1 MRYLCLRV
9 AEDVFSP
16 SPAITRGAVLNM
28 RLLGDGTS
36 LELDYVEGD
45 IDELVAEL
53 EDGTDCL
60 QYEVCD
66 RSGRQCY
73 VYIHGRPNEQMRRL
87 YELLGT
93 YSLLI
98 DLPIRFGGG
107 SDVTVRIVGYE
118 QGLSD
123 AYQAFPEEIRA
134 QTTIE
139 QVGTYLP
146 DTPELF
152 AQLTARQRE
161 VIEAAVAV
169 GYYAT
174 PRTGTATD
182 VAERVGCARST
193 AAEHLRNS
201 EARLMTTLSAAS
213 QAK

>member
-1 MRYLCLRV
+1 MRYLRLTL
-9 AEDVFSP
+9 AGGVFSP

-28 RLLGDGTS
+28 RLLRDGTS
-36 LELDYVEGD
+36 LELDYIEGD
-45 IDELVAEL
+45 IDALITEL
-53 EDGTDCL
+53 DDDPDCV

-66 RSGRQCY
+66 RDGRQCY
-73 VYIHGRPNEQMRRL
+73 VYIHGRPEEQIRRL
-87 YELLGT
+87 YELFGA

-107 SDVTVRIVGYE
+107 TDVTVRIVGYE
-118 QGLSD
+118 QGLYD

-134 QTTIE
+134 HMTIE

-146 DTPELF
+146 DTPEMHTI
-152 AQLTARQRE
+152 LTPRQRE

-174 PRTGTATD
+174 PRTATATD

-201 EARLMTTLSAAS
+201 EARLMTALSSAS
-213 QAK
+213 QTE

>member
-1 MRYLCLRV
+1 MR
-9 AEDVFSP
+9 VF
-16 SPAITRGAVLNM
+16 R
-28 RLLGDGTS
+28 DGTS
-36 LELDYVEGD
+36 LELDYVDGD

-53 EDGTDCL
+53 EDGPDYV
-60 QYEVCD
+60 QYEVCERD
-66 RSGRQCY
+66 GRQGY
-73 VYIHGRPNEQMRRL
+73 VYIRGRPDEHLCRL

-93 YSLLI
+93 HSLLI

-118 QGLSD
+118 RGLSD

-139 QVGTYLP
+139 QVGTYIP
-146 DTPELF
+146 DAPEMQTLLTP
-152 AQLTARQRE
+152 RQRE

-174 PRTGTATD
+174 PRTATAID

-193 AAEHLRNS
+193 ASEHLRNS
-201 EARLMTTLSAAS
+201 EARLMTAVSASS
-213 QAK
+213 QAE